1 MTYVPFTSDFALTDC
16 ALSLRAAIL
25 SERENYEKSLK
36 HYEDSKTDETEQ
48 GFYTALAWRIEAEHA
63 KYALA
68 ILERLAGIFAE
79 NLTPEALNDIL
90 ATFHR
95 LDDYDRK
102 KAG

>member
-1 MTYVPFTSDFALTDC
+1 MTYLPFTSEYGLKDC
-16 ALSLRAAIL
+16 AISLRAAIN
-25 SERENYEKSLK
+25 SEREQYEISLK
-36 HYEDSKTDETEQ
+36 HYEDLRADETEQ
-48 GFYTALAWRIEAEHA
+48 GFYTALAWKNEAEHA

-79 NLTPEALNDIL
+79 NLTPDALNDIL